1 MNSLLIWYNV
11 SIFKEIR
18 VRNRNKR
25 GGNDIKNHFLWVSKK
40 IQIWEKDE
48 TKKNVTILFVYEK
61 NYNLCSRLRVASN
74 KFVQVNWDLIIEP
87 LNEIHIIPF
96 PF

>member
-1 MNSLLIWYNV
+1 MILKT
-11 SIFKEIR
+11 IFCEFR
-18 VRNRNKR
+18 KR
-25 GGNDIKNHFLWVSKK
+25 YRSEKKMKQKK
-40 IQIWEKDE
+40 I
-48 TKKNVTILFVYEK
+48 TILFVYEK